1 MSVVISDEIVRKM
14 GLTEKR
20 LCLELAIYFFEK
32 YIMTLGQ
39 ASDFAGLSQ
48 YDFQQE
54 LGKRDIFIHYD
65 EDDLQDDLKIITS
78 LSSWQY

>member
-1 MSVVISDEIVRKM
+1 MKAMSVVISDEIVRKT
-14 GLTEKR
+14 GLTEKGFR
-20 LCLELAIYFFEK
+20 LELAIYFFEK
-32 YIMTLGQ
+32 YVMTFGQ

-65 EDDLQDDLKIITS
+65 EDDLQEDIKQLAGE
-78 LSSWQY
+78 